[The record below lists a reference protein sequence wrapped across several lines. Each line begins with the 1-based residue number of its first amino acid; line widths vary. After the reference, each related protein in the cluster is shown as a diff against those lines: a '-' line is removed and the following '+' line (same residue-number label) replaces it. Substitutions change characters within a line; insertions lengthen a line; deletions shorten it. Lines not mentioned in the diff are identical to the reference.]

1 MSGGRTVSSSKWGRS
16 PRWAALGLFLSAAG
30 GAGCSLKARP
40 LPHPP
45 QAEPA
50 PTTQETAVEPA
61 VMDWSYTGANGPN
74 SWGKLRDEWAA
85 CGQAGQSPIDLPL
98 SDLDPSTDKNQNP
111 SSRTHSALSSSKL
124 EVKLGSLPLQVQSDG
139 RLVTVHGTSTQILSI
154 DGQPASLDRIELHQ
168 PAEHK
173 LSGVAMDF
181 EMVLWFAR
189 PNASPVLL
197 SLLFRQG
204 AENTAL
210 NALLMRLP
218 QERSYGK
225 TVLGTQLQLSELIN
239 QPEAKVLS
247 YSGSLS
253 APPCT
258 AEIPRLV
265 YMYVG
270 ELSAEQLQQLRKVV
284 PHSQRPVQ
292 ALGERNVVAVVLS
305 NGATA
310 SSPSD
315 APN

>member
-1 MSGGRTVSSSKWGRS
+1 M
-16 PRWAALGLFLSAAG
+16 
-30 GAGCSLKARP
+30 
-40 LPHPP
+40 
-45 QAEPA
+45 
-50 PTTQETAVEPA
+50 QETAVEPA
-61 VMDWSYTGANGPN
+61 VTDWSYTGGNGPD
-74 SWGKLRDEWAA
+74 SWEKLRDEWSA

-98 SDLDPSTDKNQNP
+98 SDLAPSTDKNQSP
-111 SSRTHSALSSSKL
+111 SGRTHSPRSSSKL

-139 RLVTVHGTSTQILSI
+139 RLVTVHGASTQILNI
-154 DGQPASLDRIELHQ
+154 DGRPASLDRIELHQ

-189 PNASPVLL
+189 PSASPVLL

-204 AENTAL
+204 AENKAL
-210 NALLMRLP
+210 NALLTRLP
-218 QERSYGK
+218 QERSYEK
-225 TVLGTQLQLSELIN
+225 TVLGTQLQLSELID
-239 QPEAKVLS
+239 QPEAQVLS

-258 AEIPRLV
+258 AEVPRLV

-270 ELSAEQLQQLRKVV
+270 ELSAEQLQHLRKVV

-292 ALGERNVVAVVLS
+292 TLGERTVVAVALS
-305 NGATA
+305 NSASA

-315 APN
+315 ASN